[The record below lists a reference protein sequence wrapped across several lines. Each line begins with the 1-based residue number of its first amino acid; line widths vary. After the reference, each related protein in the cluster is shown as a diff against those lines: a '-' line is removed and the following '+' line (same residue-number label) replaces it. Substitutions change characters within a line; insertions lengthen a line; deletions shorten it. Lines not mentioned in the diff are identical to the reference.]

1 MVFAPEVGT
10 VKRIPKACVL
20 GETMAIVFKENV
32 CRNEILPIVYKM
44 PISNVLLLDMFS
56 FSKHKYVCKNIDY
69 FVCENDPSLQLKQ
82 KIQNMF
88 AALWFYAINDF
99 FSESYTRGYLIILL
113 YFKAKYRKE
122 KKLIKTLLNNR
133 TRCDLYWAKCYG
145 NCHICIW

>member
-44 PISNVLLLDMFS
+44 PISKVLLLDIS

-69 FVCENDPSLQLKQ
+69 FVCEIIMIL
-82 KIQNMF
+82 
-88 AALWFYAINDF
+88 
-99 FSESYTRGYLIILL
+99 ETRI
-113 YFKAKYRKE
+113 
-122 KKLIKTLLNNR
+122 
-133 TRCDLYWAKCYG
+133 
-145 NCHICIW
+145 

>member
-44 PISNVLLLDMFS
+44 PISKVLLLDMFS

-88 AALWFYAINDF
+88 AVLWFYAINDF

-133 TRCDLYWAKCYG
+133 TRCDL
-145 NCHICIW
+145 